1 MYQLLIILFIVVIVI
16 AIRRIR
22 REPANK
28 QSKLLLRYALYG
40 VAIIAIILVISGRL
54 HWVAAVIT
62 GLLPFLQRILP
73 LALRVL
79 PFIKKGQ
86 ATQAD
91 PQNKN
96 ESTVIDYDQ
105 ALKILGLDTTAT
117 EKEIVQRHREL
128 MQKNHPD
135 RGGSDFLAAQI
146 NEAKDILLADSKHHK
161 KNHH

>member
-1 MYQLLIILFIVVIVI
+1 MYQLLLILFIVLIVI

-22 REPANK
+22 REPADN

-40 VAIIAIILVISGRL
+40 IAIAAIILAVSGRL

-91 PQNKN
+91 PQSQNKSN
-96 ESTVIDYDQ
+96 VIDYDQ
-105 ALKILGLDTTAT
+105 ALKILGLDKTAT

-146 NEAKDILLADSKHHK
+146 NEAKDILLAASKHQQ
-161 KNHH
+161 KNHL